1 MVSENL
7 DFANMTNGIHSG
19 LSWDALPNTETQD
32 AGWLHDSE

>member
-19 LSWDALPNTETQD
+19 SLMGCFAKYRSD